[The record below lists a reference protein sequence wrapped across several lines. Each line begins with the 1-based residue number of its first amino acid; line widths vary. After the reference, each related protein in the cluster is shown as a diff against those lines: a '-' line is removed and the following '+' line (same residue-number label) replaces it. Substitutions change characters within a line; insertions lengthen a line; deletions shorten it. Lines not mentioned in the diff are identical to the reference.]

1 MCDGCRLL
9 VANRTA
15 PHLGFGAGI
24 IHVGD
29 APASGGIIRGMMKHA
44 EFASGTHVAH
54 RVKSKASK
62 GGGEM
67 KRIGSFLSVL
77 AVSGVLGVTSA
88 VAANGALEYS
98 QQLDESYFD

>member
-1 MCDGCRLL
+1 
-9 VANRTA
+9 
-15 PHLGFGAGI
+15 
-24 IHVGD
+24 
-29 APASGGIIRGMMKHA
+29 
-44 EFASGTHVAH
+44 
-54 RVKSKASK
+54 
-62 GGGEM
+62 M